1 MSVFDGRAE
10 RDRQKRFVQV
20 VQRDGTF
27 RFEEGFEGQRRLG
40 GGEAHHTPR
49 GSVTTDLA
57 IDSRNGTRRR
67 RGGDAGD
74 ETPPPRRAPARR
86 GAALEHTSH
95 GTGSATGPASPD
107 LMAGRTRATSP
118 GAASHLLRARRPP
131 ATDGDG
137 CRRTGDLCVRSVVFE
152 HYRTFERQMEK

>member
-49 GSVTTDLA
+49 GSATTDLA
-57 IDSRNGTRRR
+57 IDSRSGFRRR
-67 RGGDAGD
+67 RGGDADD
-74 ETPPPRRAPARR
+74 ETSPPRRAAARR
-86 GAALEHTSH
+86 GAALEHTGH
-95 GTGSATGPASPD
+95 GTGPATGPGVAGLEIGRASC
-107 LMAGRTRATSP
+107 RERVFRA
-118 GAASHLLRARRPP
+118 
-131 ATDGDG
+131 
-137 CRRTGDLCVRSVVFE
+137 V
-152 HYRTFERQMEK
+152 